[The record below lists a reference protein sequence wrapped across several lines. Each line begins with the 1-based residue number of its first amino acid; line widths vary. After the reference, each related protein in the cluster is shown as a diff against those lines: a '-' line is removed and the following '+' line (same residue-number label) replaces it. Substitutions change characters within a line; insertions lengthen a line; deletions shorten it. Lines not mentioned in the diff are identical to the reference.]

1 MKILPHITLKR
12 FNHRAK
18 ERIGL
23 FFEFNTALIEVAK
36 HQLKA
41 SWSKTHKCWY
51 IEFDNKSVHKIF
63 KAYEGIAYIN
73 YEALKQRLTKPKPK
87 VKNQQY
93 SELNQHQKSIVKG
106 YYNYLKGKRYSQS
119 TLKTY
124 SHFILDLIYYHKNKD
139 LKSLNN
145 RAIEQYLETV
155 FIQRNYSISTQRQFI
170 SAVKLFTDY
179 YPDCKIEKVKLQRPK
194 KSKRLPE
201 VLSQAEI
208 LDLIRFTT
216 NLKHRAIIAMLYS
229 CGLRVSEL
237 INLKLTHINID
248 RRQVLIKNSKGRKDR
263 YVGLSERF
271 LPLLKNY
278 LVSYNPSTYLIE
290 GKPNQ
295 TYTAGSVRKLIAKS
309 CQKAKIYKKVT
320 PHTLRHSYATHL
332 LEQGVDLR
340 YIQELLGHARP
351 ETTMIYTHIARKDLL
366 NIKNPLDSAIQQL
379 EKTYKSEQ
387 KFLLSRNIND

>member
-1 MKILPHITLKR
+1 
-12 FNHRAK
+12 
-18 ERIGL
+18 
-23 FFEFNTALIEVAK
+23 
-36 HQLKA
+36 
-41 SWSKTHKCWY
+41 
-51 IEFDNKSVHKIF
+51 
-63 KAYEGIAYIN
+63 
-73 YEALKQRLTKPKPK
+73 
-87 VKNQQY
+87 
-93 SELNQHQKSIVKG
+93 
-106 YYNYLKGKRYSQS
+106 
-119 TLKTY
+119 
-124 SHFILDLIYYHKNKD
+124 
-139 LKSLNN
+139 
-145 RAIEQYLETV
+145 
-155 FIQRNYSISTQRQFI
+155 
-170 SAVKLFTDY
+170 
-179 YPDCKIEKVKLQRPK
+179 
-194 KSKRLPE
+194 
-201 VLSQAEI
+201 
-208 LDLIRFTT
+208 
-216 NLKHRAIIAMLYS
+216 MLYS